1 MWSSVSG
8 WLAVAM
14 LVYIAVFQLLLAGTK
29 TWRGGSFMSEWTV
42 PEQATRILAP
52 LAVCWMIAGYRVATV
67 PGGLRFPLAA
77 EWTLRVAAAITFFAH
92 GLKSVYKAPQ
102 FVSLILGSG
111 ENLLGWS
118 MRQQLAEIALQVIGA
133 IDICLAV
140 LLVTTRWR
148 WVALYMA
155 VWGAITA
162 FSRMTAMGWEWYPE
176 TLVRAANCG
185 VPLALAILWSTQTRR
200 APSRKLHEPDASNR
214 RRYGDLVRNCGYR
227 AGRPRRC
234 PTRRH

>member
-1 MWSSVSG
+1 LVVLALGFRAAGTRLWSIGSG

-14 LVYIAVFQLLLAGTK
+14 LVYIAVFQLLLAVTK

-52 LAVCWMIAGYRVATV
+52 VAVCWMIAGCRGATV
-67 PGGLRFPLAA
+67 PGGLRLPLAKTLAGTFAGTAA

-102 FVSLILGSG
+102 FVSLILGNG

-148 WVALYMA
+148 WVAWYMA
-155 VWGAITA
+155 IWGAITA

-185 VPLALAILWSTQTRR
+185 VPLALTILWSTRIQR
-200 APSRKLHEPDASNR
+200 ACEGNP
-214 RRYGDLVRNCGYR
+214 
-227 AGRPRRC
+227 
-234 PTRRH
+234 